1 MHKFWILVL
10 IVGLLGCGQQGGDGV
25 KLKGNL
31 EQFQAG
37 GVAVVEIVGENGLAP
52 FDTLE
57 VDTNGDFETYLTIEE
72 PAFYRLNFNGRQI
85 ITLILTGEEK
95 EVVVNAHGNDP
106 RGFSEVSGSYDT
118 EYKNQIDAIM
128 ADYRNQV
135 QGLQQAQYQARSN
148 GDVQAFQTAQVQMM
162 ELARGAEAKLKSL
175 IREASPS
182 LAAFY
187 GIQMIDATQNFAFI
201 DSIATEMQAE
211 MPENFHVESLISQVS
226 AKKSLAIGKMAPE
239 ISQQNPDG
247 EIITLSS
254 LRGKYVLIDFW
265 AAWCGPCRR
274 ENPNVVQAYNKY
286 AGENFEILGVSL
298 DRTREK
304 WLAAIEQD
312 GLPWLH
318 VSDLQY
324 FRNQAALDYQVN
336 AIPATFLIDPEGK
349 IIAKNLRG
357 ASLEAKL
364 KEIFG

>member
-1 MHKFWILVL
+1 MRFWILVL
-10 IVGLLGCGQQGGDGV
+10 VVGVLGCNQQGGEGV

-31 EQFQAG
+31 EQFPAG
-37 GVAVVEIVGENGLAP
+37 GTAIVEVVGENGLSP

-57 VDTNGDFETYLTIEE
+57 VDANGDFATYLNVQE
-72 PAFYRLNFNGRQI
+72 PAFFRLNFNGRQI
-85 ITLILTGEEK
+85 VTLILTGEEN
-95 EVVVNAHGNDP
+95 EVEVNAHGNDP
-106 RGFSEVSGSYDT
+106 RGFFEISGSYDT
-118 EYKNQIDAIM
+118 EYKNQIDAM
-128 ADYRNQV
+128 MTEYRNQV
-135 QGLQQAQYQARSN
+135 QGMQQAQYQARSN
-148 GDVQAFQTAQVQMM
+148 GDMQAFQTAQFQMM
-162 ELARGAEAKLKSL
+162 ELAKSTEGELKAL
-175 IREASPS
+175 IREVSPS

-187 GIQMIDATQNFAFI
+187 GIQMIDATQNFSFI
-201 DSIATEMQAE
+201 DSIATELQAE
-211 MPENFHVESLISQVS
+211 MPDNFYIESLVSQVS
-226 AKKSLAIGKMAPE
+226 TTRSLAIGKMAPE

-254 LRGKYVLIDFW
+254 LRGKYVLVDFW

-274 ENPNVVQAYNKY
+274 ENPNVIRAYNKY

-304 WLAAIEQD
+304 WLGAIEQD

-336 AIPATFLIDPEGK
+336 SIPATFLIDPEGK

-357 ASLEAKL
+357 ANLEAKL